1 MSKVSKVIGY
11 CRVSLDKTKQT
22 TENQK
27 LAILNHAHNHKLTI
41 DEIVEVNV
49 SSRKDKKFRLI
60 NETIEKLQDGDT
72 LLVYALDRIGRS
84 TIETLTIIEEIK
96 NKGIKLIIINENIV
110 VDKNDTSPMNEF
122 YLTLI
127 SGVANLERSYI
138 SERTK
143 LGLARV
149 RANGTQLGRRPGQQ
163 VKSIFDPFK
172 SKISELK
179 KLGVTN
185 KRIHDYIN
193 IGTVQSLGKYIISR
207 KIAA

>member
-1 MSKVSKVIGY
+1 MSKIIGY
-11 CRVSLDKTKQT
+11 CRVSIEKKQT
-22 TENQK
+22 NENQK
-27 LAILNHAHNHKLTI
+27 LLILDYAHNQKLTV
-41 DEIVEVNV
+41 DEIIEVSV

-60 NETIEKLQDGDT
+60 DETIDKLGDGDT

-96 NKGIKLIIINENIV
+96 NKGIKLILIKDNIII
-110 VDKNDTSPMNEF
+110 DRNDTSPMNDL

-127 SGVANLERSYI
+127 SGFAQLERSYI

-149 RANGTQLGRRPGQQ
+149 KANGTQLGRRKGQQ
-163 VKSIFDPFK
+163 VKSIYDEHK
-172 SKISELK
+172 EKIIELK
-179 KLGVTN
+179 ELGVTN
-185 KRIHDYIN
+185 KRIHDYIEV
-193 IGTVQSLGKYIISR
+193 GTVQSLGKYIISR

>member
-1 MSKVSKVIGY
+1 MSKIIGY
-11 CRVSLDKTKQT
+11 CRVSIEKKQT

-27 LAILNHAHNHKLTI
+27 LLILDYCHNQKLTV
-41 DEIVEVNV
+41 DEIVEVSV

-60 NETIEKLQDGDT
+60 DETIAKLQNGDT

-96 NKGIKLIIINENIV
+96 DKGIKLVLIKDNIIIDRNNS
-110 VDKNDTSPMNEF
+110 NPMNEMM
-122 YLTLI
+122 LTML
-127 SGVANLERSYI
+127 SGFAQLERSYI

-149 RANGTQLGRRPGQQ
+149 KANGTQLGRKKGQQ
-163 VKSIFDPFK
+163 VKSIFDEHK
-172 SKISELK
+172 EKIIELK
-179 KLGVTN
+179 ELGVTN
-185 KRIHDYIN
+185 KRIFDFIQV
-193 IGTVQSLGKYIISR
+193 GTVQSLGKYIISR

>member
-1 MSKVSKVIGY
+1 MSKIIGY
-11 CRVSLDKTKQT
+11 CRVSIEKKQT

-27 LAILNHAHNHKLTI
+27 LLILDYAHSNKLTV
-41 DEIVEVNV
+41 DEIVEVSV

-60 NETIEKLQDGDT
+60 DETIDKLGDGDT

-96 NKGIKLIIINENIV
+96 NKGIKLVLIKDNIII
-110 VDKNDTSPMNEF
+110 DKNNTNPMNEML
-122 YLTLI
+122 LTML
-127 SGVANLERSYI
+127 SGFAQLERSYI

-149 RANGTQLGRRPGQQ
+149 KANGTQLGRRKGQQ
-163 VKSIFDPFK
+163 VKSIFDDHK
-172 SKISELK
+172 EKIIELK
-179 KLGVTN
+179 GLGVSN
-185 KRIHDYIN
+185 KRIHDYIEV
-193 IGTVQSLGKYIISR
+193 GTVQSLGKFILSR

>member
-1 MSKVSKVIGY
+1 MSKIIGY
-11 CRVSLDKTKQT
+11 CRVSIEKKQT

-27 LAILNHAHNHKLTI
+27 LLILDYAHSNKLTV
-41 DEIVEVNV
+41 DEIIEVSI

-60 NETIEKLQDGDT
+60 DETIAKLNEHDT

-96 NKGIKLIIINENIV
+96 NKGIKLVLIKDNIIIDRNNSNPINE
-110 VDKNDTSPMNEF
+110 MM
-122 YLTLI
+122 LTML
-127 SGVANLERSYI
+127 SGFAQLERSYI

-149 RANGTQLGRRPGQQ
+149 KANGTQLGRRKGQQ
-163 VKSIFDPFK
+163 VKSIFDEHK
-172 SKISELK
+172 EKIIELK
-179 KLGVTN
+179 ELGVTN
-185 KRIHDYIN
+185 KRIHDYIKV
-193 IGTVQSLGKYIISR
+193 GTVQSLGKFILSR

>member
-1 MSKVSKVIGY
+1 MSKIIGY
-11 CRVSLDKTKQT
+11 CRVSIEKKQT
-22 TENQK
+22 NENQK
-27 LAILNHAHNHKLTI
+27 LLILDYCHNQKLTV
-41 DEIVEVNV
+41 DEIVEVAV

-60 NETIEKLQDGDT
+60 DETIDKLGDGDT

-96 NKGIKLIIINENIV
+96 NKGIKLVLIKDNIIIDRNG
-110 VDKNDTSPMNEF
+110 TSPMNDL

-127 SGVANLERSYI
+127 SGFAQLERSYI

-149 RANGTQLGRRPGQQ
+149 KANGTQLGRRKGQQ
-163 VKSIFDPFK
+163 VKSIFDDHK
-172 SKISELK
+172 EKIIELK
-179 KLGVTN
+179 GLGVSN
-185 KRIHDYIN
+185 KRIHDYIEV
-193 IGTVQSLGKYIISR
+193 GTVQSLGKFILSR

>member
-1 MSKVSKVIGY
+1 MSKIIGY
-11 CRVSLDKTKQT
+11 CRVSIEKKQT

-27 LAILNHAHNHKLTI
+27 LLILDYCHNQKLTV
-41 DEIVEVNV
+41 DEIVEVSV

-60 NETIEKLQDGDT
+60 DETISKLGDGDT

-96 NKGIKLIIINENIV
+96 NKGIKLVLIKDNIIIDRNNSNPINE
-110 VDKNDTSPMNEF
+110 MM
-122 YLTLI
+122 LTML
-127 SGVANLERSYI
+127 SGFAQLERSYI

-149 RANGTQLGRRPGQQ
+149 KANGTQLGRRKGQQ

-179 KLGVTN
+179 SLGVTN

-193 IGTVQSLGKYIISR
+193 IGTVQSLGKYILSR

>member
-1 MSKVSKVIGY
+1 MSKVIGY
-11 CRVSLDKTKQT
+11 CRVSIEKKQT

-27 LAILNHAHNHKLTI
+27 LLILDYCHNNKLTV
-41 DEIVEVNV
+41 DEIVEVSV

-60 NETIEKLQDGDT
+60 DETIAKLNEHDT
-72 LLVYALDRIGRS
+72 LLVYALDRLGRS

-96 NKGIKLIIINENIV
+96 NKGIKLVLIKDNIII
-110 VDKNDTSPMNEF
+110 DKNNTNPMNEML
-122 YLTLI
+122 LTMLC
-127 SGVANLERSYI
+127 GFAQLERSYI

-149 RANGTQLGRRPGQQ
+149 RANGTQLGRKKGQQ
-163 VKSIFDPFK
+163 VKSIFDEHK

-179 KLGVTN
+179 SLGVTN

>member
-1 MSKVSKVIGY
+1 MSKVIGY
-11 CRVSLDKTKQT
+11 CRVSIEKKQT

-27 LAILNHAHNHKLTI
+27 LLILDYCHNQKLTV
-41 DEIVEVNV
+41 DEIVEVAV

-60 NETIEKLQDGDT
+60 DETIAKLQDGDT
-72 LLVYALDRIGRS
+72 LLVYSLDRIGRS
-84 TIETLTIIEEIK
+84 TIETLSIIEEIK
-96 NKGIKLIIINENIV
+96 NKGIKLILIKDNIIIDRNNSNPINE
-110 VDKNDTSPMNEF
+110 MM
-122 YLTLI
+122 LTML
-127 SGVANLERSYI
+127 SGFAQLERSYI

-149 RANGTQLGRRPGQQ
+149 RANGTKLGRRPGVQ
-163 VKSIFDPFK
+163 VKSIYDIHK
-172 SKISELK
+172 DKIVELK
-179 KLGVTN
+179 TLGVTN

>member
-1 MSKVSKVIGY
+1 MSKIIGY
-11 CRVSLDKTKQT
+11 CRVSIEKKQT

-27 LAILNHAHNHKLTI
+27 LLILDYCHNQKLTV
-41 DEIVEVNV
+41 DEIIEVAV

-60 NETIEKLQDGDT
+60 DETIAKLGDGDT

-84 TIETLTIIEEIK
+84 TIETLSIIEEIK
-96 NKGIKLIIINENIV
+96 NKGIKLVLIKDNIIIDRNNSNPINE
-110 VDKNDTSPMNEF
+110 MM
-122 YLTLI
+122 LTML
-127 SGVANLERSYI
+127 SGFAQLERSYI

-149 RANGTQLGRRPGQQ
+149 KANGTQLGRRKGQQ
-163 VKSIFDPFK
+163 VKSIFDEHK
-172 SKISELK
+172 EKIVELK
-179 KLGVTN
+179 TLGVTN
-185 KRIHDYIN
+185 KRIHDYIE

>member
-1 MSKVSKVIGY
+1 MLVSIEK
-11 CRVSLDKTKQT
+11 KQT

-27 LAILNHAHNHKLTI
+27 LLILDFAHNQKLTV
-41 DEIVEVNV
+41 DEIIEVAV

-60 NETIEKLQDGDT
+60 DETIAKLNEHDT
-72 LLVYALDRIGRS
+72 LLVYSLDRIGRS
-84 TIETLTIIEEIK
+84 TIETLSIIEEIK
-96 NKGIKLIIINENIV
+96 NKGIKLVLIKDNIIIDRNNSNPINE
-110 VDKNDTSPMNEF
+110 MM
-122 YLTLI
+122 LTML
-127 SGVANLERSYI
+127 SGFAQLERSYI

-149 RANGTQLGRRPGQQ
+149 KANGTQLGRRKGQQ

-179 KLGVTN
+179 SLGVTN

>member
-1 MSKVSKVIGY
+1 MSKVIGY
-11 CRVSLDKTKQT
+11 CRVSIEKKQT

-27 LAILNHAHNHKLTI
+27 LFILDYAHNHKLTV
-41 DEIVEVNV
+41 DEIIEVSV

-60 NETIEKLQDGDT
+60 DETIAKLNEHDT
-72 LLVYALDRIGRS
+72 LLVYSLDRLGRS
-84 TIETLTIIEEIK
+84 TIETLSIIEEIK
-96 NKGIKLIIINENIV
+96 NKGIKLILIKDNII
-110 VDKNDTSPMNEF
+110 VDKNDTNPMNEMM
-122 YLTLI
+122 LAVL
-127 SGVANLERSYI
+127 SGVASLERSYI

-149 RANGTQLGRRPGQQ
+149 RANGTQLGRRKGQQ
-163 VKSIFDPFK
+163 VKSIYDEHK

-179 KLGVTN
+179 SLGVTN

-207 KIAA
+207 SIAA

>member
-1 MSKVSKVIGY
+1 MSKVIGY
-11 CRVSLDKTKQT
+11 CRVSIEKTQT

-27 LAILNHAHNHKLTI
+27 LLILDYAHNQKLTV
-41 DEIVEVNV
+41 DEIVEVSV

-60 NETIEKLQDGDT
+60 DETIDKLQNGDT
-72 LLVYALDRIGRS
+72 LLVYALDRLGRS

-96 NKGIKLIIINENIV
+96 NKGIKLVLIKDNIII
-110 VDKNDTSPMNEF
+110 DKNDSNPMNEMM
-122 YLTLI
+122 LTML
-127 SGVANLERSYI
+127 SGFAQLERSYI

-149 RANGTQLGRRPGQQ
+149 KANGKQLGRKKGQQ
-163 VKSIFDPFK
+163 VKSIFDEYK
-172 SKISELK
+172 EKIIELK
-179 KLGVTN
+179 ELGVTN

-207 KIAA
+207 SIAA

>member
-1 MSKVSKVIGY
+1 MSKVIGY
-11 CRVSLDKTKQT
+11 CRVSLDKSKQT

-27 LAILNHAHNHKLTI
+27 LAILNYAHNQKLTI
-41 DEIVEVNV
+41 DEIIEVNV

-60 NETIEKLQDGDT
+60 DETIAKLQDGDT
-72 LLVYALDRIGRS
+72 LLVYSLDRIGRS

-96 NKGIKLIIINENIV
+96 DKGIKLVLIKDNIII
-110 VDKNDTSPMNEF
+110 DKNNTNPMNEML
-122 YLTLI
+122 LTML
-127 SGVANLERSYI
+127 SGFAQLERSYI

-149 RANGTQLGRRPGQQ
+149 RANGTQLGRRKGQQ
-163 VKSIFDPFK
+163 VRSIYDPFK

-179 KLGVTN
+179 SLGVTN

-193 IGTVQSLGKYIISR
+193 IGTVQSLGKYILSR